1 MLASQA
7 ELERLPVPDLVETCA
22 LYLELVRPLV
32 SGAELAGTRRAVSE
46 FVTPGGPGRAL
57 QRRLLDWSA
66 TRDNWLEPFWDDW
79 YLCDETPL
87 LINVSPGFVL
97 AGTGCRQSSRAA
109 GLLAAALR
117 FKELVDRQE
126 LEPDVENGRPR
137 CMREYSRVLS
147 STRIPG
153 TTRDRLE
160 SYPESRHVVVSRGGR
175 LYALDV
181 LDEAGSSY
189 SVAELERALHN
200 IVDDSRV
207 AEVPLGALTA
217 GDRRGWAGIREEHLR
232 NGSPSTRATL
242 QAVESAILL
251 LVLHGGRA
259 PQVPRSSKA
268 ARMALHG
275 VVSERWFD
283 KSIQLVVAENGV
295 AGFCME
301 HAGFDGRTALRF
313 AEFLVDNESRRG
325 TGMRAPDGYV
335 ARPLAVE
342 PTTGLLA
349 ATELGRNG
357 AEALVA
363 RTHLVLLDFQRFGKK
378 TIAGH
383 GLSPDGFVQM
393 AFQVAYHSLTGEVA
407 STYESVD
414 TKRFLHGRTEAMRC
428 VSDES
433 VAFVHSLR
441 GRVARPAAAVES
453 LRAAVARH
461 TALVRRSQEGRGVDR
476 HLLGLRRMLEPS
488 ERVPALFADSS
499 YTNLMRS
506 VLSTS
511 STRSSAGAELACF
524 GPVVDE
530 GFGVSYTI
538 RDDEISVVVTN
549 FHGLARVFA
558 EELERALLD
567 MSRLLAD

>member
-1 MLASQA
+1 MLASHA

-32 SGAELAGTRRAVSE
+32 SEAELAGTRRAVSE
-46 FVTPGGPGRAL
+46 FATPGGPGWAL

-66 TRDNWLEPFWDDW
+66 TRENWLEPFWDDW
-79 YLCDETPL
+79 YLCDDTPL
-87 LINVSPGFVL
+87 LVNVSPGFVL
-97 AGTGCRQSSRAA
+97 AGTGQPQTSRAA

-117 FKELVDRQE
+117 FKELVDREE
-126 LEPDVENGRPR
+126 LDPDVENGQAR

-147 STRIPG
+147 STRVPG
-153 TTRDRLE
+153 ATRDRLE
-160 SYPESRHVVVSRGGR
+160 SYPDSRHVVVSRGGR
-175 LYALDV
+175 LFALDV
-181 LDEAGSSY
+181 LDEAGSPY
-189 SVAELERALHN
+189 SVDELERVLRETVN
-200 IVDDSRV
+200 DSLV

-217 GDRRGWAGIREEHLR
+217 GDRRGWARIREEHLR
-232 NGSPSTRATL
+232 NGRPTTRATL

-251 LVLHGGRA
+251 LVLQGGHA
-259 PQVPRSSKA
+259 PARSRSDEA

-275 VVSERWFD
+275 VVSERWLD
-283 KSIQLVVAENGV
+283 KSIQLVVAESGV

-301 HAGFDGRTALRF
+301 HAGFDGRTALRL
-313 AEFLVDNESRRG
+313 AEFLVDNESPTETG
-325 TGMRAPDGYV
+325 TRAGEGWA

-342 PTTGLLA
+342 PTAALLA
-349 ATELGRNG
+349 AAEGARDD

-363 RTHLVLLDFQRFGKK
+363 RTELTLLDFRTFGKR

-393 AFQVAYHSLTGEVA
+393 AFQVAYYSLASEFT

-433 VAFVHSLR
+433 VAFVRALR
-441 GRVARPAAAVES
+441 GRVARRAVAQG

-461 TALVRRSQEGRGVDR
+461 STLIRRCQQGRGVDR
-476 HLLGLRRMLEPS
+476 HLLGLRRMLEPY
-488 ERVPALFADSS
+488 EQVPPLFADPAHAKL
-499 YTNLMRS
+499 TRS

-511 STRSSAGAELACF
+511 SMRSSAGAELSCF

-530 GFGVSYTI
+530 GFGLSYTI
-538 RDDEISVVVTN
+538 HDDAISVVVTN
-549 FHGLARVFA
+549 FHGLARAFA
-558 EELERALLD
+558 EELERALLE
-567 MSRLLAD
+567 MSGLLAD